1 MLFREPIFIT
11 TNLFGKMLCN
21 VVGVFCIV
29 ITYKK
34 ILRGKNAK
42 KKVCAAVIYILAYVM
57 ESVY

>member
-21 VVGVFCIV
+21 VVGVFCIA

-42 KKVCAAVIYILAYVM
+42 KVCAAVII
-57 ESVY
+57 